1 MDVNPVSPF
10 GLPER
15 PSMPAEY
22 GISSGSHGLLSWDY
36 VRQQMVKSRNYWI
49 SSTRPDGRPHAMPV
63 WGVWLDDTLYF
74 GTSRTS
80 RKALNLIAN
89 PSVSAHTES
98 GDDVVILEGIVVEVT
113 DRPLLDRITREIAR
127 KYPGM
132 PAEAEP
138 NPDNVTFAVQAN
150 VIFAFQERDF
160 PKSATR
166 WRFKMDR

>member
-1 MDVNPVSPF
+1 MEKNPVPPF
-10 GLPER
+10 NPPER
-15 PSMPAEY
+15 PSMPVEY
-22 GISSGSHGLLSWDY
+22 GISSSSQGLLSWEY

-80 RKALNLIAN
+80 RKALNLFAN
-89 PSVSAHTES
+89 PAVSAHTES
-98 GDDVVILEGIVVEVT
+98 GDEVVILEGMVVEVA
-113 DRPLLDRITREIAR
+113 DRELLDRITREIAK

-132 PAEAEP
+132 PAEAD
-138 NPDNVTFAVQAN
+138 PDPGNVTFAVQPSA
-150 VIFAFQERDF
+150 VFAFREQDF

-166 WRFKMDR
+166 WRF